1 MKNAVIMARYSSDNQ
16 NELSIEGQLEVC
28 YNYAKNNGYK
38 VIHEYIDR
46 AVSGRHAENREQFQQ
61 MIRDA
66 SLRQFEA
73 VIVYKLDRFARNKED
88 SVKYKSL
95 LRKYGVKVISATQ
108 MIPDVPEGVIFEALL
123 EGYDEY
129 YSLELAQKVL
139 RTFKIKRREGKFL
152 GGRIPYG
159 YTIENHEYKINEEE
173 ARNVRYIFSKYNEG
187 VSVREISDQLNIPA
201 LDYNKCRKILLNKKY
216 YGCLEHLGE
225 DIEDVIPAIIDKA
238 TFLLANK
245 NHKERTR
252 TKTYVKSTE
261 VLALPNKVHCGIC
274 GEPLVASSGTSGGN
288 GSRYYYYKCHCG
300 CTLKPINAFKMEDE
314 IYKNI
319 IYHISKNAVY
329 IANKTVEYIEKSS
342 EGMLLL
348 GLRKKETSLN
358 RRLKNIYDA
367 IENTGYKPE
376 YKVRM
381 ESLEAELKVVEN
393 SIKAAKGF
401 KVTKEQILEY
411 MDNLTKDK
419 DTNPNFKHE
428 LLLSIVEYVSVDNDK
443 IIVVCKNN
451 EKANPIFT
459 DKKFA
464 ISSLGDTKEAIYEL
478 KVKRDYFIVV
488 VNRKTA

>member
-38 VIHEYIDR
+38 VVHEYIDR

-139 RTFKIKRREGKFL
+139 RTFRIKRREGKFL

-187 VSVREISDQLNIPA
+187 VSVREISDQLNIPT

-342 EGMLLL
+342 
-348 GLRKKETSLN
+348 
-358 RRLKNIYDA
+358 Y
-367 IENTGYKPE
+367 
-376 YKVRM
+376 
-381 ESLEAELKVVEN
+381 
-393 SIKAAKGF
+393 
-401 KVTKEQILEY
+401 
-411 MDNLTKDK
+411 
-419 DTNPNFKHE
+419 
-428 LLLSIVEYVSVDNDK
+428 
-443 IIVVCKNN
+443 
-451 EKANPIFT
+451 
-459 DKKFA
+459 
-464 ISSLGDTKEAIYEL
+464 
-478 KVKRDYFIVV
+478 
-488 VNRKTA
+488 